1 MWTEQ
6 NNQKHYIA
14 SICLLS
20 NLYTRL
26 DSARFAGLKIEYERL
41 SFPSWNL
48 ENGRLVPNPTCL
60 PGGRW
65 TGWNWVDRTG
75 GMEFQS
81 KKVLKPVKVV
91 VPDPE
96 RFLRKSGTSQPRM
109 QAPKCTH
116 SKSMLCVQCTPIVH
130 CAGED
135 KWTAIQNMYSNP
147 GKRRAARHVFIGPF
161 YSVAWIE
168 AKSKPTTHPEL
179 CWVQRL
185 LQAYTGVKSHY

>member
-1 MWTEQ
+1 MKGCRFQVGIWKTVDWFP
-6 NNQKHYIA
+6 
-14 SICLLS
+14 
-20 NLYTRL
+20 TRP
-26 DSARFAGLKIEYERL
+26 A
-41 SFPSWNL
+41 
-48 ENGRLVPNPTCL
+48 C
-60 PGGRW
+60 PGADELMELG
-65 TGWNWVDRTG
+65 DRTG

-91 VPDPE
+91 VPNPE

-135 KWTAIQNMYSNP
+135 KWTAVQNMYSNP
-147 GKRRAARHVFIGPF
+147 GKRRAARHVLIGPF
-161 YSVAWIE
+161 YSE
-168 AKSKPTTHPEL
+168 AKYKPTTHPEL